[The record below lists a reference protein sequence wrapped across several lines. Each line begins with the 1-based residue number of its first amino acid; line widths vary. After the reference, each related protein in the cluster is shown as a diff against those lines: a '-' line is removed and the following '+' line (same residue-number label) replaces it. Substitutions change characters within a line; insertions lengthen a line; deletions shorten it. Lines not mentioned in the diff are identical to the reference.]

1 MEHEEIPIQRRLMEM
16 RNSDDRK
23 RWIDFWRFSSVVA
36 MAINLVGC
44 AASIGLPTARES
56 AAISAGEKTIVLLRL
71 ECTVQNQP
79 YEPFRHSLG
88 AEFNIGLGLGSF
100 ETGGRPKFIDTLR
113 FLSPESRREGWT
125 YFVLSPNIY
134 YLAVYPPRRTDV
146 TTHAE
151 RMQRAPRWR
160 IDVPPNAKLVYV
172 GTLRLADESNQ
183 WISLTFPQ
191 TAGQIPVSNEQ
202 ELASKLLATH
212 FPGMGELQVV
222 LIKPYEGEPII
233 LRSPLPAPAR

>member
-1 MEHEEIPIQRRLMEM
+1 MGRKFREKVAPRQEIKKGPSAMEHERLMEM
-16 RNSDDRK
+16 RSSDDRK
-23 RWIDFWRFSSVVA
+23 RWIDFWRFSSVLA

-56 AAISAGEKTIVLLRL
+56 AAMSAGEKKIVLLRL

-79 YEPFRHSLG
+79 YEPFRPSLG

-125 YFVLSPNIY
+125 YFVLPPNIY

-151 RMQRAPRWR
+151 ECKELP
-160 IDVPPNAKLVYV
+160 V
-172 GTLRLADESNQ
+172 GES
-183 WISLTFPQ
+183 TFPQ
-191 TAGQIPVSNEQ
+191 MQSWSMWELYVSQMRATNGSHLPFPKQQAG
-202 ELASKLLATH
+202 H
-212 FPGMGELQVV
+212 
-222 LIKPYEGEPII
+222 
-233 LRSPLPAPAR
+233 R